1 MIPLKQ
7 RRITLVGGAGFI
19 GHHLALSLARHGAEV
34 SIIDGL
40 QVNNL
45 LAFAAA
51 DHDPRN
57 QSLNLAVINERL
69 DLLRQGGVPLFILDA
84 RDERALSA
92 RLDGVQQGSGTGA
105 GGLRARPGQAR
116 GLRADARVL
125 CPDALPP
132 GTPG

>member
-19 GHHLALSLARHGAEV
+19 GHHLALSLARHGADV

-51 DHDPRN
+51 DHDPRH
-57 QSLNLAVINERL
+57 QELFVADMRLNTVLTYSFPE
-69 DLLRQGGVPLFILDA
+69 LFESNS
-84 RDERALSA
+84 RDE
-92 RLDGVQQGSGTGA
+92 
-105 GGLRARPGQAR
+105 
-116 GLRADARVL
+116 
-125 CPDALPP
+125 
-132 GTPG
+132 